1 MLKYLVILLDDSS
14 VSFCHYEAGKE
25 KRLISPDDLKTAILF
40 AMKENLNVQIVWPD
54 YELPQEYKDIIATV
68 DHTNIVPLSL
78 TSDADIVVADAGCA
92 ASIPDGAT
100 VVARLTLEQI
110 LNDADVLMPLLRKAA
125 RVNAVV
131 VDADRFA
138 DSDIEAY
145 RKALDIL
152 CTATAAEYVSGHSVQ
167 LNLLTDR
174 LMLDSMNN
182 CNAGDE
188 WLAVA
193 PDGCFYPC
201 PAFYYNGGMS
211 VGSLTGGPAVKNAQ
225 LYRLD
230 HAPICRKCDAWHCRR
245 CIWLNRRL
253 TLEVNTPGR
262 QQCVMAHL
270 EREASR
276 RLNTLLREKGYDLA
290 VKEIKE
296 LDYLDPFDVVIKDN

>member
-92 ASIPDGAT
+92 ASIPDRAT

-152 CTATAAEYVSGHSVQ
+152 CTATAAEYASGHSVQ

-182 CNAGDE
+182 CNAADE

-201 PAFYYNGGMS
+201 PAFYYNGGKS

-276 RLNTLLREKGYDLA
+276 RLNTLLREKGYDFA